1 MGQITTHGGCGKELV
16 ATPREKAQG
25 KAYYPKI
32 RSREREIGLVQPCRK
47 APEKECLRDTQGSF
61 SPFYKARKLSAEEEA
76 GCRYAVARG

>member
-1 MGQITTHGGCGKELV
+1 MEGAERKLV

-32 RSREREIGLVQPCRK
+32 RPMEREIGLVQPCRK
-47 APEKECLRDTQGSF
+47 APEKEGLRDTQGSF

-76 GCRYAVARG
+76 GRRYAVARG